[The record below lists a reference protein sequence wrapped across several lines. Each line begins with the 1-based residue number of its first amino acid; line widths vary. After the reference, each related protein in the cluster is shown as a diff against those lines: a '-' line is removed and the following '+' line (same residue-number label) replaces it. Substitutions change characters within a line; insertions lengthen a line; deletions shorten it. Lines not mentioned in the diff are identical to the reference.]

1 MVELLLRTVELPL
14 TDELPN
20 GRGPPSVRCLFSRS
34 CSVLHSKSCRL
45 QSSSFLWILLNFLLS
60 SSKESSSRSDD
71 DGCNDGNLNPGGIF
85 VSFGACSSEAGY
97 ISIEGP
103 ITWWMT
109 TNVEYTL
116 MRRKFECTFILNAP

>member
-1 MVELLLRTVELPL
+1 MVELLL
-14 TDELPN
+14 TDELPDT
-20 GRGPPSVRCLFSRS
+20 GPPASLRCLFSPS

-60 SSKESSSRSDD
+60 SSKESSSCSDD
-71 DGCNDGNLNPGGIF
+71 DGCNDGNVNPGGIF

-103 ITWWMT
+103 ITWWM
-109 TNVEYTL
+109 NDNDKRGIHPDEKEV
-116 MRRKFECTFILNAP
+116 